1 VTARFATGDIA
12 TWNVRAYESLSAV
25 YQVVMKGIGGS
36 TVSPAMVNDGAVTLS
51 RSAAAALTSI
61 ATLDDF
67 YDAAKYWNVQS
78 ANVNYPSAST
88 QVATAAGTTL
98 DLGALNVLIDATAAS
113 AFAVNTGTN
122 TVTIKASTLAVGTK
136 FALLKTTGTISF
148 ANGATASCTLQGI
161 VVRGTTGVYS
171 PKLETATMRFTTAGT
186 YDLRGAT
193 INGTLTLTNTSGGN
207 VTVQLQ
213 PGVTV
218 VNSGPNITVDQIA
231 SYTLEFTGLQSGSEV
246 RAYTGTDPA
255 TSVEI
260 GGVES
265 SSTSFSFSHTSGGVS
280 GYFVVLS
287 LGYIDINVP
296 ITYATANQSIPIQQQ
311 IDRQYSNP

>member
-1 VTARFATGDIA
+1 
-12 TWNVRAYESLSAV
+12 
-25 YQVVMKGIGGS
+25 
-36 TVSPAMVNDGAVTLS
+36 
-51 RSAAAALTSI
+51 
-61 ATLDDF
+61 
-67 YDAAKYWNVQS
+67 
-78 ANVNYPSAST
+78 
-88 QVATAAGTTL
+88 
-98 DLGALNVLIDATAAS
+98 
-113 AFAVNTGTN
+113 
-122 TVTIKASTLAVGTK
+122 
-136 FALLKTTGTISF
+136 
-148 ANGATASCTLQGI
+148 
-161 VVRGTTGVYS
+161 
-171 PKLETATMRFTTAGT
+171 MRFTTAGT

-193 INGTLTLTNTSGGN
+193 ISGTLTVTNTSGGN

-213 PGVTV
+213 PSVTV
-218 VNSGPNITVDQIA
+218 VNSGPNITVDQTA
-231 SYTLEFTGLQSGSEV
+231 SYTLEFTGLQAGSEV

-265 SSTSFSFSHTSGGVS
+265 SGTSFSFSHTSGGVA